1 MSSTSDK
8 SETANVWNSVNLY
21 NWMVALFFLRR
32 REEKKSERNKKKN
45 RCVSEKGIVKLL
57 LLEV

>member
-1 MSSTSDK
+1 MFGIVLTCIIG
-8 SETANVWNSVNLY
+8 W
-21 NWMVALFFLRR
+21 WPFFFLRR

-57 LLEV
+57 LLEVYWKL